1 MEFRTQINGIPC
13 ICRVTHYS
21 PATPMARNGYG
32 EVIDPPEPEEFDF
45 EILDRKGYRAY
56 WLERK
61 VDEHIEFRLCHEY
74 KKIVSEFNASMAL
87 DN

>member
-1 MEFRTQINGIPC
+1 MDFVTQVEGIPC
-13 ICRVTHYS
+13 ICRVTHYC
-21 PATPMARNGYG
+21 PETPMWGSGYG
-32 EVIDPPEPEEFDF
+32 DCEPPEPEEFAYQ
-45 EILDRKGYRAY
+45 ILDRKGHRAL